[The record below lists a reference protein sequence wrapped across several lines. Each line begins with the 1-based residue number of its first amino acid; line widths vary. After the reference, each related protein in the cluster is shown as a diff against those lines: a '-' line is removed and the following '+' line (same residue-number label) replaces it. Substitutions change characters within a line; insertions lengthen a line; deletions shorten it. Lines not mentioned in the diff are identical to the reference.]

1 MSKHFQPSTPFWAET
16 HLVENQPLPLS
27 NYAMAS
33 DDRALV
39 DILAASGAPM
49 SEAIATFGQWC
60 GSEAAQHLGHEANR
74 HKPEFFS
81 HDRRGERVDE
91 VRFHPAYHELM
102 SKACEEGLHS
112 LHWQGGP
119 HAHLERATKYYLM
132 AQVEAGHGC
141 PITMTAAAIPALRH
155 NACLFQRFSQKILH
169 TRYDPRNCP
178 DGEKLS
184 LTVGMAM
191 TEKQGGSDVRS
202 NSTFAH
208 FETED
213 EIGQRYLLSGHKYF
227 VSAPMCDLF
236 LVLAQTDKGP
246 TCFVVPRW
254 RPDGTKNPLQIQRL
268 KNKMG
273 NVSNASS
280 ETELRG
286 ALGWRLGDEGRGVA
300 TIIDMVAATRF
311 DCMIGSS
318 AGMRQATAQAI
329 HHCQQ
334 RHAFGHTL
342 SQQPL
347 MMGVLADLALE
358 SEAATA
364 MTMHLA
370 NAFDQG
376 NTTLLRIAT
385 AVGKYWICKRTPNH
399 AYEAMECIGGSGA
412 MEDHIMPRLFRESP
426 INAIWEGSGNVQ
438 CLDVIRA
445 LNTHPASGKD
455 LLDDLKQR
463 SRHPLLEAAVARLAQ
478 QIEQGIA
485 EENARYWVGQMALCM
500 QANAL
505 YQYSPSWVGQAFCE
519 ARLSQ
524 EAHGWVYG
532 ALPGHIDRAA
542 LIARASPT

>member
-1 MSKHFQPSTPFWAET
+1 MSKPFQPSNPFWAET
-16 HLVENQPLPLS
+16 HRVENQPLALC

-33 DDRALV
+33 GDSALV
-39 DILAASGAPM
+39 DILARSHTPM
-49 SEAIATFGQWC
+49 PNDIANFGDWC
-60 GSEAAQHLGHEANR
+60 GSEHAQQLGHDANR

-81 HDRRGERVDE
+81 HDRRGERIDE

-102 SKACEEGLHS
+102 TIACREGLHS
-112 LHWQGGP
+112 HHWRGGP
-119 HAHLERATKYYLM
+119 NAHLLRAAKYYLM

-155 NACLFQRFSQKILH
+155 DDTLYQYFGDKILH
-169 TRYDPRNCP
+169 NGYDPGNIA
-178 DGEKLS
+178 DAQKDS

-202 NSTFAH
+202 NSTVAH
-208 FETED
+208 YDGRD
-213 EIGQRYLLSGHKYF
+213 ELGERYLLSGHKYF

-236 LVLAQTDKGP
+236 LVLAQTQAGP

-286 ALGWRLGDEGRGVA
+286 AMGWRLGEEGRGVA

-311 DCMIGSS
+311 DCMIGSA

-334 RHAFGHTL
+334 RHAFGATL
-342 SQQPL
+342 HQQPV
-347 MMGVLADLALE
+347 MTGVLADLALE
-358 SEAATA
+358 SEAALAFTL
-364 MTMHLA
+364 HLA
-370 NAFDQG
+370 NAFDRG
-376 NTTLLRIAT
+376 DSKFLRLAT

-438 CLDVIRA
+438 CLDVLRA
-445 LNTHPASGKD
+445 LHTHPDSG
-455 LLDDLKQR
+455 QA
-463 SRHPLLEAAVARLAQ
+463 LLEDMSHSHHNKSLNRAIERLAVQ
-478 QIEQGIA
+478 MQQGIA
-485 EENARYWVGQMALCM
+485 PEHARYWVGQMAICS
-500 QANAL
+500 QAAAL
-505 YQYSPSWVGQAFCE
+505 YRYAPEWVAEAFCT

-524 EAHGWVYG
+524 QAEGWVYG
-532 ALPGHIDRAA
+532 ALPDNIDRAA
-542 LIARASPT
+542 LINRASPT

>member
-1 MSKHFQPSTPFWAET
+1 MSKHFQPSTPFWPET
-16 HLVENQPLPLS
+16 HRVENQPLPLS
-27 NYAMAS
+27 DYAMARG
-33 DDRALV
+33 DRALV
-39 DILAASGAPM
+39 DILRSSGAPM
-49 SEAIATFGQWC
+49 SEDIASFGDWC
-60 GSEAAQHLGHEANR
+60 GSEAAQQLGHEANR
-74 HKPEFFS
+74 NKPEFFS
-81 HDRRGERVDE
+81 HDRRGERIDE

-102 SKACEEGLHS
+102 SVATRHGLHS
-112 LHWQGGP
+112 KHWQGMP
-119 HAHLERATKYYLM
+119 HSHLERAAKYYLM

-155 NACLFQRFSQKILH
+155 NEALFQRFSAKILH
-169 TRYDPRNCP
+169 SSYDPTNRP
-178 DGEKLS
+178 DSDKPS

-202 NSTFAH
+202 NSTYAH
-208 FETED
+208 FEAED
-213 EIGQRYLLSGHKYF
+213 EVGARYLLSGHKYF

-236 LVLAQTDKGP
+236 LVLAQTEAGP

-254 RPDGTKNPLQIQRL
+254 RPDGSKNPLQIQRL

-286 ALGWRLGDEGRGVA
+286 AMGWRLGDEGRGVA

-334 RHAFGHTL
+334 RRAFGNTL

-358 SEAATA
+358 SEASLA

-376 NTTLLRIAT
+376 NTSLLRLAT

-445 LNTHPASGKD
+445 LQTHPASGEALLND
-455 LLDDLKQR
+455 LMGV
-463 SRHPLLEAAVARLAQ
+463 SHNPLLERAVDQLTRQ
-478 QIEQGIA
+478 VKQGIA
-485 EENARYWVGQMALCM
+485 IEDARYWVGQMALCM

-505 YQYSPSWVGQAFCE
+505 YRWSPSWVGDAFCN
-519 ARLSQ
+519 ARLGDDAQ
-524 EAHGWVYG
+524 GWVYG
-532 ALPGHIDRAA
+532 TLPNNVDREA

>member
-16 HLVENQPLPLS
+16 HVVENQPLPLS
-27 NYAMAS
+27 NYAMAR

-39 DILAASGAPM
+39 DILTASGAPM
-49 SEAIATFGQWC
+49 SEAIATFGEWC
-60 GSEAAQHLGHEANR
+60 GSEVAQQLGHEANR
-74 HKPEFFS
+74 NKPEFFS
-81 HDRRGERVDE
+81 HNRRGERVDE

-102 SKACEEGLHS
+102 SIACQEGLHS
-112 LHWQGGP
+112 LHWQGSP

-155 NACLFQRFSQKILH
+155 NDGLFQRFSEKILH
-169 TRYDPRNCP
+169 TSYDPRNCP
-178 DGEKLS
+178 DDEKRS

-208 FETED
+208 FDTQD
-213 EIGQRYLLSGHKYF
+213 EIGERYLLSGHKYF

-236 LVLAQTDKGP
+236 LVLAQTDAGP

-254 RPDGTKNPLQIQRL
+254 RPDGSKNPLQIQRL

-286 ALGWRLGDEGRGVA
+286 AMGWRLGDEGRGVA

-334 RHAFGHTL
+334 RRAFGSTL

-358 SEAATA
+358 SEAAIA

-370 NAFDQG
+370 NAFDQE
-376 NTTLLRIAT
+376 NNTLLRIAT

-412 MEDHIMPRLFRESP
+412 MEDHVMPRLFRESP

-445 LNTHPASGKD
+445 LHTHPASGAAF
-455 LLDDLKQR
+455 LSDLKKRAQ
-463 SRHPLLEAAVARLAQ
+463 HPLLDAAVTRLTQ

-485 EENARYWVGQMALCM
+485 PENARYWVGQMALCM

-505 YQYSPSWVGQAFCE
+505 YQYSPSWVAEAFCE

-524 EAHGWVYG
+524 EAEGWVYG
-532 ALPGHIDRAA
+532 VLPSHIDRAA